1 MKNRQSN
8 MHYSTRTAGFTLI
21 ELMIVV
27 AVIGILAAIAYP
39 SYQEHVRKSKRAD
52 AQAALM
58 ELSHFMERY
67 YTANG
72 KYTKAANTGP
82 DLPFAK
88 TPKDGATE
96 NYTLALSAVNDF
108 SYTLTATA
116 TNSMANDSCGN
127 LTLTDKGV
135 KGSSKGT
142 PAECWRR

>member
-1 MKNRQSN
+1 MRQMK
-8 MHYSTRTAGFTLI
+8 GFTLI

-72 KYTKAANTGP
+72 RYLQGDGTKPA
-82 DLPFAK
+82 LPFSK
-88 TPKDGATE
+88 TPKDGSAE
-96 NYTLALSAVNDF
+96 NYSLALSAADAF

-116 TNSMANDSCGN
+116 KNSMADDKCGN
-127 LTLTDKGV
+127 LTLTNAGV
-135 KGSSKGT
+135 KNSSKGT
-142 PAECWRR
+142 MTDCWRR